1 MRPLDEI
8 AAPGTEE
15 RAALELL
22 DLAAL
27 PRHLAIIMDG
37 NGRWARARNLPR
49 VEGHRAA
56 IRAVRETIETIA
68 RLGIPVVTLYAFS
81 TENWKRPR
89 REVAALMSL
98 LKEYIDRELAS
109 FQANNLQVRPI
120 GRLDQLDPSVQRKLE
135 KAVDGTKACTGTI
148 VQIALNYSGRQEL
161 IEVVRGVARDAA
173 AGRVAAEAID
183 EGWVNNRLMT
193 RGLPDP
199 DLLIRTSG
207 EQRISNFLLWQLAY
221 SEIYFCPVL
230 WPDFGKRELFRALHE
245 YQSRERRF
253 GGLSPRESM
262 FGPTGAPVAKA

>member
-109 FQANNLQVRPI
+109 FQANNCRCGRSAASTSSIPRCSASSRRPSTAP
-120 GRLDQLDPSVQRKLE
+120 RP
-135 KAVDGTKACTGTI
+135 AP
-148 VQIALNYSGRQEL
+148 
-161 IEVVRGVARDAA
+161 ARSS
-173 AGRVAAEAID
+173 RS
-183 EGWVNNRLMT
+183 RSTT
-193 RGLPDP
+193 RGG
-199 DLLIRTSG
+199 RS
-207 EQRISNFLLWQLAY
+207 
-221 SEIYFCPVL
+221 
-230 WPDFGKRELFRALHE
+230 
-245 YQSRERRF
+245 
-253 GGLSPRESM
+253 
-262 FGPTGAPVAKA
+262 